1 MGMLILLLIISVVI
15 VLTFIWLLC
24 RENDS
29 DAGAV
34 FFETVVIIVFSVT
47 AALAIRGL
55 VKYGEPAPEYEKVIT
70 TDTAPVIDTTFTTT
84 NGITDTTYTVK
95 IKKVL

>member
-1 MGMLILLLIISVVI
+1 MGMLIVVLVISIII
-15 VLTFIWLLC
+15 VLTFIWLFC
-24 RENDS
+24 QEDGS
-29 DAGAV
+29 DTGA
-34 FFETVVIIVFSVT
+34 IIIIFSVT

-95 IKKVL
+95 IKKVK